1 MTTNRNQQGENQGER
16 LGHETW
22 EQGEGLVVLARGY
35 MPDDSDPAWPS
46 KSGQA
51 D

>member
-1 MTTNRNQQGENQGER
+1 MTTNCNQQVEIGAAQLTDEA
-16 LGHETW
+16 W
-22 EQGEGLVVLARGY
+22 EQDGGFPVLSKGY
-35 MPDDSDPAWPS
+35 LPDDSDPAWPS